1 VRGKPAPTDRP
12 HWVEGDMGRGPRSWA
27 GADRQGPPVRKG
39 AGARAGMGWAGWAE
53 LGFSFSSEFLI
64 PFLFIFSLEF

>member
-1 VRGKPAPTDRP
+1 
-12 HWVEGDMGRGPRSWA
+12 MGRGPRSWA